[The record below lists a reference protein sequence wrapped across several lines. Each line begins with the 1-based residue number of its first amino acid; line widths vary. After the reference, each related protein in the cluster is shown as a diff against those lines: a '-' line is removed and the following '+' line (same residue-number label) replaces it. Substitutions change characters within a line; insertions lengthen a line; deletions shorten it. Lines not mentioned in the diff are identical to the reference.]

1 MKVGSLCVR
10 ETVLVEK
17 SDSLLAA
24 AKLMHN
30 YHVGALVVV
39 ETLGQKNRPVGIIT
53 DRDIVMDG
61 VAQERSMETT
71 VGEILSPELVTA
83 PEDALLY
90 DVLEMMKA
98 KGIRRIPVVD
108 AEGYLSGILTMD
120 DVIEF
125 LTDEMKTIST
135 LYYREV
141 DRERK
146 KT

>member
-17 SDSLLAA
+17 GDSLLAA

-61 VAQERSMETT
+61 VAQERSMETP

-125 LTDEMKTIST
+125 LTDEMKTISA